1 MSPALEAF
9 GSSLILSN
17 IPTNWASVSYPS
29 LKNLPNYMADFLER
43 INFLQ
48 TWFDTGKP
56 SSYWISGF
64 FFTQAFLTGVK
75 QNYARKYTIP
85 IDKLTF
91 DFEVLSTTKIY
102 SAPIDGAFIYG
113 LFTDGARWDRSRHK
127 LAELLP
133 KVLHDDMPMIW
144 IKPIKAIDY
153 EPGKILFNFFYK
165 KQPLPFGDFV
175 NKQSLL

>member
-9 GSSLILSN
+9 SSALILSK
-17 IPTNWASVSYPS
+17 IPAEWAGVSYPS

-48 TWFDTGKP
+48 VWFEKGKP
-56 SSYWISGF
+56 TSYWVSGF

-91 DFEVLSTTKIY
+91 DFQVLNKSRINMT
-102 SAPIDGAFIYG
+102 SVDGAFIYG
-113 LFTDGARWDRSRHK
+113 LFTDGARWDKIGNR

-133 KVLHDDMPMIW
+133 KVLYDDMPYIW
-144 IKPIKAIDY
+144 IIPIKIVDY
-153 EPGKILFNFFYK
+153 NPGN
-165 KQPLPFGDFV
+165 
-175 NKQSLL
+175 